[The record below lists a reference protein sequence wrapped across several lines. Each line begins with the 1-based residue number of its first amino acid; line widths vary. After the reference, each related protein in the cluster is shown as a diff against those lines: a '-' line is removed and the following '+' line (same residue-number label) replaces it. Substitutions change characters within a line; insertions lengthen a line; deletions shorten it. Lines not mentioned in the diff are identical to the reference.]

1 MQAYPFI
8 FSNKYRLR
16 RHFIFW
22 FSWWL
27 FQSILYAYTA
37 GMHFLPNYQRLP
49 VSSIDA
55 VLYLAPHMFLAYS
68 LMYFV
73 VPKLLLK
80 AKYLLT
86 TLSVIALFFATG
98 VLSAFIGV
106 YIIDDVHACILGGL
120 FKVVRRPED
129 LSFFLS
135 LLAGLR
141 GGITIGGM
149 AAAIKIMKHLYMKE
163 QRNLELQ
170 QENTHT
176 KLQLLKAQIHPH
188 FLFNTLNNIY
198 SNTQDT
204 SPVASKL
211 TLGLSDLLRYM
222 LYECNVE
229 SVPLNK
235 ELKLLKDYITLERIR
250 YGNTLDVNFDVP
262 ADADDLYIAP
272 LLLLPFVEN
281 TFKHGA
287 SQMLDQPWLSLS
299 ITVKNGMMQMK
310 LMNGKPENY
319 QNKSKSSGI
328 GIENV
333 RRRLDLLY
341 PEKYS
346 LEIKDEQEVF
356 IVNLK
361 IELQRIATLK
371 QPTLREET
379 VTVYE

>member
-8 FSNKYRLR
+8 FSDKYRLR

-22 FSWWL
+22 LSWWL
-27 FQSILYAYTA
+27 FQSILYAFTA
-37 GMHFLPNYQRLP
+37 GMNIIPNYKRLP
-49 VSSIDA
+49 VSSLDA
-55 VLYLAPHMFLAYS
+55 IMFLFPHMFLAYS

-80 AKYLLT
+80 TKYLLT
-86 TLSVIALFFATG
+86 ALSVIALFFATG
-98 VLSAFIGV
+98 TISAFIGV
-106 YIIDDVHACILGGL
+106 YLLEPLHYRIFTGRL
-120 FKVVRRPED
+120 KVPHRPED

-149 AAAIKIMKHLYMKE
+149 AASIKIMKYLYLKE

-170 QENTHT
+170 KENTDA

-198 SNTQDT
+198 SNTQNT

-211 TLGLSDLLRYM
+211 TLGLSDMLRYM
-222 LYECNVE
+222 LYECNQQ
-229 SVPLNK
+229 SVPLTK

-262 ADADDLYIAP
+262 ANTDDLFIAP

-287 SQMLDQPWLSLS
+287 SQMLDQPWVSLS
-299 ITVKNGMMQMK
+299 ITINNEFMSMK
-310 LMNGKPENY
+310 LLNGKPENY
-319 QNKSKSSGI
+319 RPNSKNSGI

-341 PEKYS
+341 HDKYS
-346 LEIKDEQEVF
+346 LEITDDQDVF
-356 IVNLK
+356 IVDLK
-361 IELQRIATLK
+361 MQLERIASLI
-371 QPTLREET
+371 QPTRREQIAAT
-379 VTVYE
+379 YE